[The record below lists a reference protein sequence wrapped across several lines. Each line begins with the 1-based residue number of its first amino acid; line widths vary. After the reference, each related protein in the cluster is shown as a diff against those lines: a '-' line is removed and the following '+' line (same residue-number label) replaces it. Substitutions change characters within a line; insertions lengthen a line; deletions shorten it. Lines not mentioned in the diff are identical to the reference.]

1 MNETRLLYEPPGP
14 IGVMRNRLYAVGG
27 GAFVVALTSSVLYKL
42 YQRGQFDNDRW
53 AVFLNTQVWSFLL
66 TGLEATLLVAA
77 ISGILSFA
85 FSIPI
90 ALMRISDQP
99 IVRKIAEVFISAFRA
114 VPLLLL
120 ILFMAVLLPTIGV
133 AWPAIAFLLIALTL
147 HHSALM
153 AEIVRAGI
161 LSVPRGQREAA
172 LSIGMSQVKSMHYI
186 ILPQAIRRMMPAL
199 IGQLLAI
206 VQDTSLGYIIPYN
219 ELLRCSQ
226 LISTYAPQSLLQAAF
241 VSTLLYGIVSVI
253 LMIVQFRVRSRV
265 QGAEC

>member
-1 MNETRLLYEPPGP
+1 MNETRLLYERPGP
-14 IGVMRNRLYAVGG
+14 VGVLRNRLYAVA
-27 GAFVVALTSSVLYKL
+27 GAALVLALTFSVLHRL
-42 YQRGQFDNDRW
+42 YQKGQFDQDRW
-53 AVFLNTQVWSFLL
+53 AVFFNAKVWGFLL

-77 ISGILSFA
+77 ISGILSFGFA
-85 FSIPI
+85 VPV
-90 ALMRISDQP
+90 ALMRLSERASA
-99 IVRKIAEVFISAFRA
+99 RKCAEVYISAFRA

-120 ILFMAVLLPTIGV
+120 ILFMAVLLPTIGL
-133 AWPAIAFLLIALTL
+133 AWPAIAFLVVALTL

-161 LSVPRGQREAA
+161 LSLPRGQAEAA
-172 LSIGMSQVKSMHYI
+172 RAIGMRPATLMQYI

-241 VSTLLYGIVSVI
+241 VSTLMYGIVSVL
-253 LMIVQFRVRSRV
+253 LMLIQWRIKSRIRGV
-265 QGAEC
+265 AR